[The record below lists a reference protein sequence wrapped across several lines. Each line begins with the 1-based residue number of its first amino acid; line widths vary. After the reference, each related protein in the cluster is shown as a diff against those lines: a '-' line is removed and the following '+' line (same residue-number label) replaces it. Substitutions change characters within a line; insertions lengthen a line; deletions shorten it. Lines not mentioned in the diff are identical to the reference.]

1 MNDCVF
7 CRIVRGDLP
16 AARVYE
22 DDATLA
28 FMDLQSVNPGHLL
41 VTVKQHHANIY
52 TLDDELAG
60 AVFRSVARMARTLKR
75 ELDCDGVTVLQA
87 NEEAGGQTV
96 FHFHVHVVPRWNE
109 DGAGLIW
116 PVKNPP
122 REALDEMAARLRKA
136 LAA

>member
-7 CRIVRGDLP
+7 CRIVRGELP

-52 TLDDELAG
+52 TLDDALAE
-60 AVFRSVARMARTLKR
+60 AVFRSVARMARLLKQ
-75 ELDCDGVTVLQA
+75 ELGCDGVTVLQA

>member
-1 MNDCVF
+1 MDDCVF
-7 CRIVRGDLP
+7 CRIVRGELP

-41 VTVKQHHANIY
+41 VAVKAHHANIY
-52 TLDDELAG
+52 TLDDDLAG
-60 AVFRSVARMARTLKR
+60 AVFRTVARMARLLKKTLG
-75 ELDCDGVTVLQA
+75 CDGVMVLQA
-87 NEEAGGQTV
+87 NEPAGEQTM
-96 FHFHVHVVPRWNE
+96 FHLHVHVLPRWKD
-109 DGAGLIW
+109 DGAGLVW

-122 REALDEMAARLRKA
+122 REALDEMAARLRAA

>member
-7 CRIVRGDLP
+7 CRIVRGELP
-16 AARVYE
+16 AAKVYE

-41 VTVKQHHANIY
+41 VTVKQHHADIY
-52 TLDDELAG
+52 TLDDALAG
-60 AVFRSVARMARTLKR
+60 AAFGTMARMARLLKQV
-75 ELDCDGVTVLQA
+75 LGCDGVMVLQA
-87 NEEAGGQTV
+87 NEAASGQTV
-96 FHFHVHVVPRWNE
+96 FHFHAHVVPRWKD

-122 REALDEMAARLRKA
+122 REALDEMAARLRAA
-136 LAA
+136 LVA